1 MGDRNTKFFH
11 DMVKRNATK
20 SSILAITKTDGST
33 ITVVTPVEVK
43 QAIFHISD
51 NKAPGQDG
59 YSACFFKRAW
69 HIVGDQVCTTVL
81 DFFRS
86 GRLLRQLN
94 HSIIAIVPKS
104 DHYPTVADYRP
115 ISCCN
120 VIYKAIMKIIADRL
134 APALEQLTDRC
145 QVLHGYSFPHIF
157 IAWIIVCVSTSSF
170 LVALNGS
177 FHGFFMGKKGLRQGD
192 PMSPALFLL
201 CMEYFSRLIKRKTTD
216 SDFNFH
222 PKREKLKITHLLFAD
237 DLMMFSRGDLPS
249 IHILM
254 ECLQEF
260 RDVSGLTVNTSKSS
274 IFTAGIENN
283 MLREILARTEFAM
296 GEMPV
301 RWAAKSLSFAG
312 RLELIRSVI
321 QGVSVSGYKSSHSQW
336 RSSRKSIGF
345 VGIFSGTPNEHQLL
359 GRISVI
365 PKIKAVLV
373 SGIPRLGTWPS
384 LPEFYGT
391 STARQTRFG
400 YSGST
405 LFISKEDQFG
415 TSNQRRAIHH
425 SFNGLPKSA
434 AESLPLLARL
444 RRQSSTWPDGEAVRD
459 LIRPKHMS
467 TSGQNEQNSLGRRL
481 STRDRLMFLQEDSSC
496 SLCINTQETAKH
508 LFFECPFSDFVWINI
523 RQWLG
528 ISRHGC
534 TSSRDPWK
542 ERFFHVR
549 DPDWGFCVP
558 WTDSP
563 IPSSPSHDLKMSFI
577 RGGLFDEVR
586 RFLWRKFVILKPLER
601 TFQEM
606 LLALASLLLPPYRKA
621 TSEVRGS
628 IPHCTKDATSRWLSP
643 PFASGGNS
651 SKRPRDASSDPI
663 SHGMEKGY
671 STYGTNQREGVVS
684 YWDAADFQLGPNFS
698 SLKWAKSTWSAFERI
713 LKRSLKSLGS
723 LSWLPLLRLRILED
737 LAELEE
743 GGVVIPLNEEA
754 GAIVVAAPTN
764 GSANI
769 GN

>member
-1 MGDRNTKFFH
+1 MLTCARH
-11 DMVKRNATK
+11 
-20 SSILAITKTDGST
+20 ST
-33 ITVVTPVEVK
+33 
-43 QAIFHISD
+43 
-51 NKAPGQDG
+51 
-59 YSACFFKRAW
+59 R
-69 HIVGDQVCTTVL
+69 
-81 DFFRS
+81 
-86 GRLLRQLN
+86 
-94 HSIIAIVPKS
+94 
-104 DHYPTVADYRP
+104 YRGP
-115 ISCCN
+115 
-120 VIYKAIMKIIADRL
+120 
-134 APALEQLTDRC
+134 
-145 QVLHGYSFPHIF
+145 
-157 IAWIIVCVSTSSF
+157 
-170 LVALNGS
+170 S
-177 FHGFFMGKKGLRQGD
+177 FHRSCTGKKGLRQGD

-237 DLMMFSRGDLPS
+237 NLMMFSRGDLPS

-296 GEMPV
+296 
-301 RWAAKSLSFAG
+301 
-312 RLELIRSVI
+312 
-321 QGVSVSGYKSSHSQW
+321 
-336 RSSRKSIGF
+336 
-345 VGIFSGTPNEHQLL
+345 GIFSGTPNEHQLL

-496 SLCINTQETAKH
+496 SLCINTQEMAKH
-508 LFFECPFSDFVWINI
+508 LFFECPISDFVWINI

-606 LLALASLLLPPYRKA
+606 LLALASSSSPPYRKA

-651 SKRPRDASSDPI
+651 SKRPRDASYDPI

-743 GGVVIPLNEEA
+743 DGVVIPLNEEA
-754 GAIVVAAPTN
+754 GGIVVAAPTN